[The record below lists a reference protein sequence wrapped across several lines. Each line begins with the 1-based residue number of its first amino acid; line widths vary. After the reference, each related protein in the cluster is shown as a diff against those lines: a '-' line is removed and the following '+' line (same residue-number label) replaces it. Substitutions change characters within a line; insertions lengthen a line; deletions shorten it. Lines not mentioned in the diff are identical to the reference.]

1 MSNPEE
7 KDGILF
13 LRGESFVVD
22 LDGCLTVMDDKK
34 NDRYA
39 SKRWRRDQPVP
50 PGNSGSSPW

>member
-7 KDGILF
+7 KNGILF
-13 LRGESFVVD
+13 LRGESFLVE

-34 NDRYA
+34 NNRYA
-39 SKRWRRDQPVP
+39 SKRWRHDRSAP